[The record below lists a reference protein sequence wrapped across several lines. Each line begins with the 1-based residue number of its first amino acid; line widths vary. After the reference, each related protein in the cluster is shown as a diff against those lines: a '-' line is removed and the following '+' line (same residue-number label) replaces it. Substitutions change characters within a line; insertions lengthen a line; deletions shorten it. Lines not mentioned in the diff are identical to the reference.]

1 MNPQFLRELEDSL
14 YLHRPLPL
22 HREQSLEASFPAKR
36 VLDRHSIW
44 TRDCQSIVPSAEGTA
59 TLQRQSATLTM
70 TAPLRASVWPGG
82 TESDGDYENFGTAQM
97 VFSFPLRS
105 W

>member
-36 VLDRHSIW
+36 VLDRQHPPHHKHSCS
-44 TRDCQSIVPSAEGTA
+44 TRP
-59 TLQRQSATLTM
+59 
-70 TAPLRASVWPGG
+70 
-82 TESDGDYENFGTAQM
+82 
-97 VFSFPLRS
+97 
-105 W
+105 

>member
-36 VLDRHSIW
+36 VLDRQSIW
-44 TRDCQSIVPSAEGTA
+44 TRECQSIVPSAEGTA
-59 TLQRQSATLTM
+59 TLQRQSTTLTP
-70 TAPLRASVWPGG
+70 ACLRLARRNGIRRR
-82 TESDGDYENFGTAQM
+82 
-97 VFSFPLRS
+97 L
-105 W
+105 

>member
-36 VLDRHSIW
+36 VLDRQSIW
-44 TRDCQSIVPSAEGTA
+44 TRDCQSIGPLCRRDGHTAAAEYHTDHDNLPA
-59 TLQRQSATLTM
+59 C
-70 TAPLRASVWPGG
+70 LRLARR
-82 TESDGDYENFGTAQM
+82 NRIRRR
-97 VFSFPLRS
+97 L
-105 W
+105 